1 MTAATVPSFVLERAA
16 VTADAAGWQG
26 VLHRPDGRTA
36 SVRFLTGDDAP
47 PPPDI
52 LDGLAIAFLPTVMR
66 AGGRLHVRG
75 PVTRGAL
82 RNLTEYAE
90 SWANWRPNT
99 FHPVA
104 ITADTVLDMPR
115 RQAGGDA
122 LFAWSG
128 GLRSTHTLVRHLD
141 RLVPGAM
148 EVRAVLRVA
157 GMHRDDRGMAA
168 ADGLD
173 DAAGAL
179 RAEGIRPLV
188 VHTDARSH
196 GLIDREIGV
205 LPIVAAALHAV
216 SGQCTAGL
224 HARSW
229 HLGAQLRFPRPGP
242 ALADLLSGDAFAVRA
257 DGGSAAAPVMAE
269 EVGRHPALA
278 AVLSD
283 CRRRPHHALPCGT
296 CPECTLMTLAFAAR
310 GRPLPRSSLR
320 LTVPG
325 VVGLPFRDPAVA
337 ADALA
342 TLDAWAGDRGGWQ
355 ALLRTRAGLNRMA
368 IDVRDHLRWA
378 GAITGLL
385 PPWPR

>member
-1 MTAATVPSFVLERAA
+1 MNPATVPSFVLERAA

-36 SVRFLTGDDAP
+36 SVRFLTGEDAS
-47 PPPDI
+47 PPPDS

-115 RQAGGDA
+115 RQSSGDA

-148 EVRAVLRVA
+148 DVRAVLRVT
-157 GMHRDDRGMAA
+157 GMHRDDRGVAA
-168 ADGLD
+168 ADAGD
-173 DAAGAL
+173 DAA
-179 RAEGIRPLV
+179 RA
-188 VHTDARSH
+188 
-196 GLIDREIGV
+196 
-205 LPIVAAALHAV
+205 HAV

-325 VVGLPFRDPAVA
+325 VVGLPFGDPAVA